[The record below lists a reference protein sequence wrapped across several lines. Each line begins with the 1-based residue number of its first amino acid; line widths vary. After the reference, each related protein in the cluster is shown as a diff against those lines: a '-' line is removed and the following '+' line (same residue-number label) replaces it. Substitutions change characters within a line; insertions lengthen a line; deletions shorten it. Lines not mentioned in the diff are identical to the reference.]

1 MMNPEHVISIDAM
14 LKGAE
19 APVTNE
25 CCIYRVPFR
34 MRKLKEDAYTPDV
47 VSIGPFHYNTLPRLL
62 NMQRHKLSY
71 CKAFLERTQTTSDTW
86 IRYIQSVEPH
96 IRRCYSETLPFTKEE
111 LVNIIFV
118 DSGFIL
124 ELFCR
129 SYYWSWSSDV
139 DDVCLETPWLS
150 TAIVQDLLLLENQ
163 LPFFVLDHLF
173 NISTSAHAHNSNS
186 PSFIQ
191 LTFHYFDYHNI
202 SQLSFENISI
212 RHFTDLLRTFHLQH
226 PLERRAPRTSHQF
239 VEHLPSATELS
250 EAGVRFKENNES
262 KCLLDLTF
270 SGGVLRIPQLKVHDS
285 TETRFRNMIALELCH
300 YHQSSYISDY
310 VQIMD
315 FLINTSKDVDILTQ
329 EGVLINWIGDNNS
342 VANLFNGLLV
352 NNVRSSASS
361 SYLLLAQ
368 RLNNFHRNRW
378 NKLKWTL
385 RHDYCKTPWQT
396 AATIAAV
403 ILLTLALV
411 QTVCSVLQV
420 KPQ

>member
-1 MMNPEHVISIDAM
+1 MNNGAHVSDIDVM
-14 LKGAE
+14 LEGAE
-19 APVTNE
+19 AIVTNE

-47 VSIGPFHYNTLPRLL
+47 VSIGPFHHNTLPRLL

-71 CKAFLERTQTTSDTW
+71 CKAFLQRTQTTSDTW
-86 IRYIQSVEPH
+86 IRYIQSVEPEF
-96 IRRCYSETLPFTKEE
+96 RLCYSETLPFNKEE

-129 SYYWSWSSDV
+129 YYDKRRSN
-139 DDVCLETPWLS
+139 DDVCLSTPWLRWS
-150 TAIVQDLLLLENQ
+150 IRQDMLLLENQ

-173 NISTSAHAHNSNS
+173 NISTSALAHNPHI

-191 LTFHYFDYHNI
+191 LTFHYFDYYNI
-202 SQLSFENISI
+202 SQLSFDNISI

-226 PLERRAPRTSHQF
+226 PLQRRAPRTRQL

-250 EAGVRFKENNES
+250 EAGVRFKVNNES
-262 KCLLDLTF
+262 KCLLDITF
-270 SGGVLRIPQLKVHDS
+270 SGGVLRIPQLKVYDR
-285 TETRFRNMIALELCH
+285 TQILFRNMIALELCH
-300 YHQSSYISDY
+300 YHQSSYIADY

-315 FLINTSKDVDILTQ
+315 FLINTSKDVDILIQ
-329 EGVLINWIGDNNS
+329 GGVLINWIGDNNS

-352 NNVRSSASS
+352 NNVQSSASS

-368 RLNNFHRNRW
+368 HLNNFHRNRW

-385 RHDYCKTPWQT
+385 RNDYCKTPWQT

-403 ILLTLALV
+403 LLLTLALV

-420 KPQ
+420 KQQ